1 MNSQKAV
8 DSPIQMS
15 VQRTRPQYAFIQNEE
30 HYVSLLGPTQIVSG
44 IHSSCDFTLS
54 RKCFAGDIISKLESS
69 ASTAK
74 LGLSRFKTN
83 TLDTM
88 FLKAT
93 LLEEVL
99 KHGFEPISNVTDDPV
114 VLCRRV
120 DFMQQTTGT

>member
-1 MNSQKAV
+1 MNSRKAV

-15 VQRTRPQYAFIQNEE
+15 AQSTRPQYAFIQTEE
-30 HYVSLLGPTQIVSG
+30 HYVSLLGPKQIVSG
-44 IHSSCDFTLS
+44 IHSSCDFTPPGIY
-54 RKCFAGDIISKLESS
+54 FGDVVNSNLVSS

-74 LGLSRFKTN
+74 LRLSPSAGN
-83 TLDTM
+83 TFDTM

-99 KHGFEPISNVTDDPV
+99 EHGFEPISNVTDDPV

-120 DFMQQTTGT
+120 DFMQ